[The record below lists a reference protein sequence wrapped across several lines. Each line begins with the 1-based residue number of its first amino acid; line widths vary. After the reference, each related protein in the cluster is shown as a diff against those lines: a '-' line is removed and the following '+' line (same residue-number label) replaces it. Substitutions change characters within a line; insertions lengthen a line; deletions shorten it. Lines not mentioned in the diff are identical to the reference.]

1 MVPPTDRV
9 RCLGA
14 GLHYGAMVFSREHWL
29 ANPSKPNNRFF
40 QPFAVLSY
48 CWMLHPR
55 GIGVIGA
62 KRTGAEWAQKTLIN
76 RWPDLIECALDAAR
90 ETPPR
95 RSANVPITDAM
106 QCNWRSWDTLCG
118 ILKDY

>member
-1 MVPPTDRV
+1 
-9 RCLGA
+9 
-14 GLHYGAMVFSREHWL
+14 MVFSREHWL

-62 KRTGAEWAQKTLIN
+62 KRTGAEWAQKTLN
-76 RWPDLIECALDAAR
+76 SRWPEVIECALAAR
-90 ETPPR
+90 GDAGEKVR
-95 RSANVPITDAM
+95 QSADTDAM
-106 QCNWRSWDTLCG
+106 ECNWRSWDTLCG
-118 ILKDY
+118 IRKDY

>member
-62 KRTGAEWAQKTLIN
+62 KRTGAEWAQKTLN
-76 RWPDLIECALDAAR
+76 SRWPEVLAGGGVRAR
-90 ETPPR
+90 RT
-95 RSANVPITDAM
+95 
-106 QCNWRSWDTLCG
+106 G
-118 ILKDY
+118 